1 MIRLNKFAYGMKD
14 RPCGKGCQPKGFT
27 DVYQDDSGKY
37 HNVLFYKRKLKAKEL
52 SDYGLV
58 YLGEV

>member
-1 MIRLNKFAYGMKD
+1 MRKFAYGMKN
-14 RPCGKGCQPKGFT
+14 RPCDIGCQPKGFT

-37 HNVLFYKRKLKAKEL
+37 YNVLFYGRKLKAKEIA
-52 SDYGLV
+52 DYELV